1 MPFNAIQLGPNIF
14 KEIPKYLRHLHLHS
28 YGFEMFLKIAISLEK
43 LEKLK
48 ILFMIG
54 LLIS

>member
-28 YGFEMFLKIAISLEK
+28 SGFEMFLKIAISLEK

>member
-1 MPFNAIQLGPNIF
+1 MPFNAIQLGPHIF

-28 YGFEMFLKIAISLEK
+28 AGFEMFLKIAIGLEK

-48 ILFMIG
+48 ILIMVR